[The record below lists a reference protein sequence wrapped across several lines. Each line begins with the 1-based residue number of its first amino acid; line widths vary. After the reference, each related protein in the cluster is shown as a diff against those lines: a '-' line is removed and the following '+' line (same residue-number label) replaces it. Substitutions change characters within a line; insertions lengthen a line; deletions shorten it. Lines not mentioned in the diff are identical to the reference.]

1 MAVWKWLD
9 RAMAGLFLLSAAVQ
23 YNDPD
28 PFAWMAVYTAAAG
41 ACLVPVTSRYRARVA
56 WLVASVTC
64 FATLRVAPDAMA
76 LERVGDLTASM
87 AAYRPEVEAARE
99 ALGLAIVSLWCA
111 GLGTRDL
118 WMRRSTDGDKPAG

>member
-1 MAVWKWLD
+1 
-9 RAMAGLFLLSAAVQ
+9 MAGLFLMSAAVQ

-28 PFAWMAVYTAAAG
+28 PFAWIAVYTAAAG
-41 ACLVPVTSRYRARVA
+41 ACLVPVTSRHRAWVA
-56 WLVASVTC
+56 WLLASVTC

-76 LERVGDLTASM
+76 LERIGDLTGSM
-87 AAYRPEVEAARE
+87 AASRPAVEAARE

-118 WMRRSTDGDKPAG
+118 WMRRSTGDDMASG